1 MSRRIDEYDDE
12 IYANRQRSKEEEYSS
27 SREFV
32 PQLSLASDRMACATS
47 SSTRYTLSP

>member
-12 IYANRQRSKEEEYSS
+12 IYANRQRSKEEYSS